1 MHTIWVKSVA
11 GRLKSDI
18 RYSNTLVYNTFVFP
32 KVTHKQKNYIKDLSR
47 NLLKIRHDLLD
58 KGNSIADL
66 YDKLFMPIELQ
77 NAHKKLDNAI
87 EYLYRKEPFR
97 DDNDRLAFLIKLY
110 KNL

>member
-18 RYSNTLVYNTFVFP
+18 RYSNTLVYNTFVFQ
-32 KVTHKQKNYIKDLSR
+32 KLHKTKNYIKDLSR
-47 NLLKIRHDLLD
+47 NLLKIRQDLLD

-77 NAHKKLDNAI
+77 NAHKN
-87 EYLYRKEPFR
+87 
-97 DDNDRLAFLIKLY
+97 
-110 KNL
+110 